1 MARGLWVSP
10 SEFVKFAEPNK
21 TLTEQIASR
30 SRSIDFFG
38 LGMYL
43 PNPDPIL
50 KSQGRDIRIYREL
63 RTDPLVGGCIRRRKA
78 AVKSLERG
86 LERGHAPARVFSFIR
101 DMLDD
106 LDLSRIIGEMTDA
119 VLYGYQPC
127 EIMWGRSVKSWAIA
141 DIVGKPPEWFQFDND
156 NLLRF
161 RAKDAGLEGEPV
173 PLNKFVVPR
182 QDATYDNP
190 YGFPD
195 LSMCFWPVTFK
206 KAA

>member
-86 LERGHAPARVFSFIR
+86 LERGHAPARVSKRRQRSLLKPTRNVWRCIR
-101 DMLDD
+101 K
-106 LDLSRIIGEMTDA
+106 RWN
-119 VLYGYQPC
+119 C
-127 EIMWGRSVKSWAIA
+127 RK
-141 DIVGKPPEWFQFDND
+141 
-156 NLLRF
+156 
-161 RAKDAGLEGEPV
+161 
-173 PLNKFVVPR
+173 
-182 QDATYDNP
+182 
-190 YGFPD
+190 
-195 LSMCFWPVTFK
+195 K
-206 KAA
+206 KASATTLLSPAACN

>member
-10 SEFVKFAEPNK
+10 TEFVSFAEPAK
-21 TLTEQIASR
+21 TLTAQIASR
-30 SRSIDFFG
+30 SRAIDFFG

-106 LDLSRIIGEMTDA
+106 PICPALSAR
-119 VLYGYQPC
+119 
-127 EIMWGRSVKSWAIA
+127 
-141 DIVGKPPEWFQFDND
+141 
-156 NLLRF
+156 
-161 RAKDAGLEGEPV
+161 
-173 PLNKFVVPR
+173 
-182 QDATYDNP
+182 
-190 YGFPD
+190 
-195 LSMCFWPVTFK
+195 
-206 KAA
+206 

>member
-119 VLYGYQPC
+119 VLYGYQPT
-127 EIMWGRSVKSWAIA
+127 MTTGRQRLALMSFMGRFTSLGVKRGVMS
-141 DIVGKPPEWFQFDND
+141 
-156 NLLRF
+156 
-161 RAKDAGLEGEPV
+161 
-173 PLNKFVVPR
+173 PLNF
-182 QDATYDNP
+182 
-190 YGFPD
+190 
-195 LSMCFWPVTFK
+195 LPVRSCR
-206 KAA
+206 

>member
-1 MARGLWVSP
+1 
-10 SEFVKFAEPNK
+10 
-21 TLTEQIASR
+21 
-30 SRSIDFFG
+30 
-38 LGMYL
+38 
-43 PNPDPIL
+43 
-50 KSQGRDIRIYREL
+50 
-63 RTDPLVGGCIRRRKA
+63 
-78 AVKSLERG
+78 
-86 LERGHAPARVFSFIR
+86 VFSFIR

-106 LDLSRIIGEMTDA
+106 LDLSRIIGEMNDA

-190 YGFPD
+190 FGFP
-195 LSMCFWPVTFK
+195 
-206 KAA
+206 

>member
-127 EIMWGRSVKSWAIA
+127 EVMWGRSVKSW
-141 DIVGKPPEWFQFDND
+141 GKIG
-156 NLLRF
+156 
-161 RAKDAGLEGEPV
+161 RAHV
-173 PLNKFVVPR
+173 
-182 QDATYDNP
+182 
-190 YGFPD
+190 
-195 LSMCFWPVTFK
+195 
-206 KAA
+206 

>member
-10 SEFVKFAEPNK
+10 NEFVSFAEPNK

-127 EIMWGRSVKSWAIA
+127 EIMWGRSVKSGASPISW
-141 DIVGKPPEWFQFDND
+141 VS
-156 NLLRF
+156 
-161 RAKDAGLEGEPV
+161 
-173 PLNKFVVPR
+173 R
-182 QDATYDNP
+182 QSGSSSTMTTCCVFGQKTP
-190 YGFPD
+190 G
-195 LSMCFWPVTFK
+195 W
-206 KAA
+206 KASRYR

>member
-10 SEFVKFAEPNK
+10 NEFVSFAEPNK

-86 LERGHAPARVFSFIR
+86 LERGHAPARVSGPWLITTARHAFDRNS
-101 DMLDD
+101 
-106 LDLSRIIGEMTDA
+106 
-119 VLYGYQPC
+119 GYIT
-127 EIMWGRSVKSWAIA
+127 E
-141 DIVGKPPEWFQFDND
+141 
-156 NLLRF
+156 
-161 RAKDAGLEGEPV
+161 LEVARG
-173 PLNKFVVPR
+173 
-182 QDATYDNP
+182 
-190 YGFPD
+190 
-195 LSMCFWPVTFK
+195 PVTQGKAK
-206 KAA
+206 KGKKTGKTQTLTVYKPDGSTSTVIKEKK

>member
-1 MARGLWVSP
+1 
-10 SEFVKFAEPNK
+10 
-21 TLTEQIASR
+21 
-30 SRSIDFFG
+30 
-38 LGMYL
+38 
-43 PNPDPIL
+43 
-50 KSQGRDIRIYREL
+50 
-63 RTDPLVGGCIRRRKA
+63 
-78 AVKSLERG
+78 
-86 LERGHAPARVFSFIR
+86 SFIR

-206 KAA
+206 KGGMKFWVRFAEKYGSPWVIGKHPRGTAQGEIDLLLDSMEAMVEDAVAAIPDDSSIEIKEAAGKADS